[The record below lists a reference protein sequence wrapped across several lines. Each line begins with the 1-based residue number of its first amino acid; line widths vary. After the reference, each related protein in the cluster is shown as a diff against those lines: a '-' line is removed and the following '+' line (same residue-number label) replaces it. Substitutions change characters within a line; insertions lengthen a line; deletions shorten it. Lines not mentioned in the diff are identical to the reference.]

1 MKEIKDIKH
10 LLIVVLLFS
19 IIFVGDMV
27 FIKIFDNNN
36 LMAVFK
42 NESDLLDEIKEKSKI
57 YEATPKNAIIDS
69 VWKKI
74 PAYNGCQVNIEKSYA
89 KMEDENKFDSMLLV
103 CDEKKPEIN
112 TRQVGISPIYK
123 GNPNK
128 PMVAFAVNVAWGN
141 EYLPH
146 MLKKFRK
153 NNIKVTFFLEGRWA
167 NNNKQLVKELDRN
180 GHELGNHSYTHADF
194 QRISREKTA
203 TEIEQTNRV
212 IKDITGKDAILFAPP
227 SGSFNNETVKIASS
241 KGMETILW
249 SVDTIDWRRPHPSK
263 IVNRISSKVHP
274 GAIILMHPTSS
285 TVDALDDMIQV
296 IKRKNLQISSVSDL
310 ISPEYIIPVK

>member
-1 MKEIKDIKH
+1 MKENKDINH
-10 LLIVVLLFS
+10 LLLVVFLFT

-42 NESDLLDEIKEKSKI
+42 NESDLVDEIKEKSKI
-57 YEATPKNAIIDS
+57 YEAEPKNAIIDS

-74 PAYNGCQVNIEKSYA
+74 PSYNGCQINIDKSYA
-89 KMEDENKFDSMLLV
+89 KMEKENKFDSKLLV
-103 CDEKKPEIN
+103 CDQKKPEIS
-112 TRQVGISPIYK
+112 TSQAGISPIYK
-123 GNPNK
+123 GNPEK
-128 PMVAFAVNVAWGN
+128 PMVAFAINVAWGN
-141 EYLPH
+141 EYLPN

-167 NNNKQLVKELDRN
+167 NNNKQLVKELEEN

-194 QRISREKTA
+194 QRISREKAA
-203 TEIEQTNRV
+203 TEIEQTNNV
-212 IKDITGKDAILFAPP
+212 ISNITGKNPVLFAPP
-227 SGSFNNETVKIASS
+227 SGSFNNETVKIAST
-241 KGMETILW
+241 KDMETILW

-263 IVNRISSKVHP
+263 IVSRISNKVHP

-285 TVDALDDMIQV
+285 TVDALDDMIRI
-296 IKRKNLQISSVSDL
+296 IKSKNLQISSVSDL